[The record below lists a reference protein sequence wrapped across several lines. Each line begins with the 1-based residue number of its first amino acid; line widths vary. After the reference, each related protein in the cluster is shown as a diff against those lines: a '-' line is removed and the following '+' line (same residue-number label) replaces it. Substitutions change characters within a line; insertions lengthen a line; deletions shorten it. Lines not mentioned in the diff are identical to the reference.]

1 LPTLRVGI
9 EGVDRSR
16 QVASSST
23 TEWATVA
30 VLKFVLRGIE
40 VPLYGWISFVS
51 GWSFLATSEAGAE
64 DRLARALD

>member
-1 LPTLRVGI
+1 M
-9 EGVDRSR
+9 
-16 QVASSST
+16 
-23 TEWATVA
+23 A